1 MIRTSP
7 GRPVRGKPRSVS
19 EVPRLRVL
27 IVEDNRDSA
36 DSLKALLEALGYDA
50 HVVYDGETGV
60 RSAASLRPDAIIMD
74 IGLPVMS
81 GYDAARQIRA
91 QNPGS
96 PLTIV
101 ALTGWGQN
109 ADRQRS
115 ADAGIDHHLVKPLD
129 LGALQGIL
137 GSLSPRAAR

>member
-7 GRPVRGKPRSVS
+7 ARPVRGKPRSVS